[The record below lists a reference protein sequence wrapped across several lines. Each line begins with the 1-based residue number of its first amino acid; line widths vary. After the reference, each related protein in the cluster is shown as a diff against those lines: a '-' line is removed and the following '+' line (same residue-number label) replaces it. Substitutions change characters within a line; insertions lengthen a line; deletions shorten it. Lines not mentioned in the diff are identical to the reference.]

1 MERQPPATSSTLQQA
16 AELLERSQQLLRS
29 VSMEEGTNTTT
40 AARVRQMTT
49 AQLQR
54 DPVLWAAYTRG
65 WEDRTVVFQR
75 ATSGEPATAM
85 RLNRSRS
92 PRRVTR
98 PTATARPV
106 AAARPATRTRPA
118 PPTTTSRA
126 PARLPPHPLMERPVP
141 APRTSTIPPP
151 GPPVNPLPKRDN
163 TTDATPPASLN
174 ARQRRNKQRMRDYK
188 SKQTSQQHRLEKPAP
203 TPAPVPPQ
211 PEPATPDLTVVTVP
225 EVTNTSGTTRT
236 AEEPT
241 AATPQTADMEISP
254 EEEADLLGETD
265 AGMAGTE
272 DMEVSLMYFS
282 PPTSP
287 QHD

>member
-203 TPAPVPPQ
+203 TPAPRPATARTCDTGPHRGHGTGSDKTLPEQ
-211 PEPATPDLTVVTVP
+211 PEPRKNQQPRPLKP
-225 EVTNTSGTTRT
+225 RIW
-236 AEEPT
+236 
-241 AATPQTADMEISP
+241 EISP
-254 EEEADLLGETD
+254 EEKADLLGETD
-265 AGMAGTE
+265 AGIAGTE

-282 PPTSP
+282 PPHVPPT
-287 QHD
+287 

>member
-1 MERQPPATSSTLQQA
+1 MERTPSTTPSTLQQA

-29 VSMEEGTNTTT
+29 ASLEEGTNTTT

-65 WEDRTVVFQR
+65 WVDRTAVFMK
-75 ATSGEPATAM
+75 ATSGEPTTM
-85 RLNRSRS
+85 VRHNRSRS
-92 PRRVTR
+92 PRRATR
-98 PTATARPV
+98 PVATARP
-106 AAARPATRTRPA
+106 AATTRPA
-118 PPTTTSRA
+118 PPTSTTRA
-126 PARLPPHPLMERPVP
+126 PVRLPPRPLMERPTP

-151 GPPVNPLPKRDN
+151 GTLVNPLPTPN
-163 TTDATPPASLN
+163 TTTETTTPATLN

-188 SKQTSQQHRLEKPAP
+188 AKQTSQQHRLEKPGSTA
-203 TPAPVPPQ
+203 TPAPSQ
-211 PEPATPDLTVVTVP
+211 PEPATPDLTVATVP
-225 EVTNTSGTTRT
+225 EVTNTSGTTGT
-236 AEEPT
+236 AENLT
-241 AATPQTADMEISP
+241 AAHPQTADMEISP

-265 AGMAGTE
+265 AGTAGTE

-287 QHD
+287 QRA